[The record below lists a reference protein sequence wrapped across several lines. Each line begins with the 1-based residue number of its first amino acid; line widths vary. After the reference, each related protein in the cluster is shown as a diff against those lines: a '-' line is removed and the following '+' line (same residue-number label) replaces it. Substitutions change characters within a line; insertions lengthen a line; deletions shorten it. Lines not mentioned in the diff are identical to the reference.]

1 MAGPGDEMST
11 AGRGRQR
18 ASHADREQ
26 VIDTLKT
33 AFVQGLLTKDEL
45 DARVGQAFAS
55 RTYAELAA
63 VTAGIPAG
71 PSPAQPLRE
80 PAREPAPA
88 QARPP
93 ENKAVDSSQNTV
105 VNAWAGATV
114 TVLALYLAFYAFRTG
129 NFGLLFA
136 VLLVIVGAWSVAGI
150 RMISSLR
157 EKRSRGSGCR

>member
-11 AGRGRQR
+11 AGRGFSPR

-26 VIDTLKT
+26 VIDTLKA

-63 VTAGIPAG
+63 VTTGIPAG
-71 PSPAQPLRE
+71 EAPAQPLRE
-80 PAREPAPA
+80 PARA

-93 ENKAVDSSQNTV
+93 ENGQSIPR
-105 VNAWAGATV
+105 
-114 TVLALYLAFYAFRTG
+114 RT
-129 NFGLLFA
+129 
-136 VLLVIVGAWSVAGI
+136 
-150 RMISSLR
+150 R
-157 EKRSRGSGCR
+157 

>member
-1 MAGPGDEMST
+1 MAKPGDQL
-11 AGRGRQR
+11 AGGRVGRGRLL

-26 VIDTLKT
+26 VIDKLKE

-45 DARVGQAFAS
+45 DARVGQALVS

-63 VTAGIPAG
+63 VTTGIPAG
-71 PSPAQPLRE
+71 PAPAQPLRE
-80 PAREPAPA
+80 PARA

-93 ENKAVDSSQNTV
+93 ENDAVDSSQNTV
-105 VNAWAGATV
+105 VNACAGAMATA
-114 TVLALYLAFYAFRTG
+114 LALYLALYAFSAG
-129 NFGLLFA
+129 NFGLLFV
-136 VLLVIVGAWSVAGI
+136 VLLAIAGVWSVAGI

>member
-11 AGRGRQR
+11 AGRGRVR

-26 VIDTLKT
+26 VIDTLKA

-55 RTYAELAA
+55 RTYVELAA
-63 VTAGIPAG
+63 VTTGIPAG
-71 PSPAQPLRE
+71 PAPAQPLRE
-80 PAREPAPA
+80 PAR
-88 QARPP
+88 PP
-93 ENKAVDSSQNTV
+93 ENEAVNSSQNKV
-105 VNAWAGATV
+105 VNTCAGATL
-114 TVLALYLAFYAFRTG
+114 TILALYLAFYAFHTG
-129 NFGLLFA
+129 NFGLLFV
-136 VLLVIVGAWSVAGI
+136 VLLVIVGAWSVAGT